1 MDQVDVF
8 FKVEYINVDDVFISF
23 ARQESVNRNQNNKA
37 MIILHQIS
45 FGDDTKSHPVKCEHL
60 SDMWLST

>member
-1 MDQVDVF
+1 MTDQVDVF
-8 FKVEYINVDDVFISF
+8 FKVVYINVDDVFISF

-37 MIILHQIS
+37 LIILHQIS

-60 SDMWLST
+60 SDM